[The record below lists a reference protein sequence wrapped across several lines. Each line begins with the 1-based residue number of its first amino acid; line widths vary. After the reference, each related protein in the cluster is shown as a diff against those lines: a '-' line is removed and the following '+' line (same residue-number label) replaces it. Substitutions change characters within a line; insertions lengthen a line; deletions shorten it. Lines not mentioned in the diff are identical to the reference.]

1 MQFTFAPRLYVP
13 HCMHVSEISFQIANS
28 SFPKFTSDI
37 TSLPSGW
44 SDFSTKSEENEKE
57 LFGVVESMMSKL
69 PSTDDKKGKG
79 G

>member
-1 MQFTFAPRLYVP
+1 MCHTA
-13 HCMHVSEISFQIANS
+13 CMSEFSFRIANP
-28 SFPKFTSDI
+28 SFLKFTSDI

-69 PSTDDKKGKG
+69 PSTDDKKEKG